1 MKLTVAD
8 RERFATAIH
17 EAGHAVAVVLA
28 GDRIVD
34 LRLNDGDVD
43 APGQCTHQDV
53 PENEERGVAF
63 AGPWSEE
70 RWRRGARPTP
80 QQLRA
85 SLDRNGS
92 DAAFLEASAGV
103 GADPREVEPIL
114 EAAWPAV
121 KQIARE
127 LFIRGHLQH
136 DDVAHELGLDGTAHD
151 HSVVASIR
159 SGILPVPAWL
169 PI

>member
-17 EAGHAVAVVLA
+17 EAVHAVAVAIA
-28 GDRIVD
+28 GGTITD
-34 LRLNDGDVD
+34 LRLLDDPET
-43 APGQCTHQDV
+43 PGVCTHDGV
-53 PENEERGVAF
+53 PETFERQVAF
-63 AGPWSEE
+63 SGPWCEE

-80 QQLRA
+80 RQMHA

-103 GADPREVEPIL
+103 GADPCEIEPIL
-114 EAAWPAV
+114 KTAWPAV
-121 KQIARE
+121 KQIARA
-127 LFIRGHLQH
+127 LFVAGRLDHS
-136 DDVAHELGLDGTAHD
+136 DVETALGLDGTAHD

-159 SGILPVPAWL
+159 SGFLPVPAWQ
-169 PI
+169 PS